1 VVLSRSIT
9 TVWVC
14 YHQLNVQRKLDRKA
28 NQNQISILSS
38 LIGLGKIE
46 IIKKAGRLSMRIV
59 FNAEFKVNFV
69 ESTTRGDTVKKSL
82 LFRQKSNYSVWGMLP
97 ENATWK
103 IYQRL

>member
-1 VVLSRSIT
+1 
-9 TVWVC
+9 
-14 YHQLNVQRKLDRKA
+14 
-28 NQNQISILSS
+28 
-38 LIGLGKIE
+38 
-46 IIKKAGRLSMRIV
+46 MRIV